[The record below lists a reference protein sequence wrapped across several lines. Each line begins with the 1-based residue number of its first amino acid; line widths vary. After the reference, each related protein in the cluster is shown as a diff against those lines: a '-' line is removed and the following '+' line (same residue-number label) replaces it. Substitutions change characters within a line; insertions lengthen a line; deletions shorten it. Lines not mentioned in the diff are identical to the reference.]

1 MKTKAKNK
9 RDLLKLFYRASF
21 YVCNEN
27 QTEKTIEKATE
38 LIDKLIDLLP
48 FENEQEK
55 ERYIELVSMFKF
67 WEEWES
73 ETIRIINNLY

>member
-55 ERYIELVSMFKF
+55 EQYLDLISCYKF
-67 WEEWES
+67 WEDLEK